1 MKKIYITEK
10 QLVDFIK
17 LDETIR
23 YSVNR
28 QPGDNIETAI
38 KKAKT
43 ELDRDAPNVNDAE
56 FVISKDEVNEDI
68 NNSNNVVEEVTNF
81 IITNWGDEF
90 DGSLTISQVKDMIQD
105 AYIEVTGE
113 EIDYNDKNIYRA
125 IQYKLMDYVMNNRMN
140 KKTNESISITKKQ
153 IKEAITKKRIAESKV
168 YTKKDFKKMCK

>member
-17 LDETIR
+17 LDEAIQQYVNKRPGQTI
-23 YSVNR
+23 
-28 QPGDNIETAI
+28 DAAI
-38 KKAKT
+38 KDAA
-43 ELDRDAPNVNDAE
+43 RDSAHEAPNAE
-56 FVISKDEVNEDI
+56 IDFVISKDEVNEDI

-168 YTKKDFKKMCK
+168 YTKKDLKKMCK

>member
-17 LDETIR
+17 LDEEIQQYVNKKPGQTI
-23 YSVNR
+23 
-28 QPGDNIETAI
+28 DAAI
-38 KKAKT
+38 KDAA
-43 ELDRDAPNVNDAE
+43 RDSAREAPNADIA
-56 FVISKDEVNEDI
+56 FVISRDEVNEDI
-68 NNSNNVVEEVTNF
+68 NSSNNVVEEVTNF
-81 IITNWGDEF
+81 IINNWGDEF

-125 IQYKLMDYVMNNRMN
+125 IQYKLMDYVMNNRIN
-140 KKTNESISITKKQ
+140 KNTNESVTITKKQ

-168 YTKKDFKKMCK
+168 YTKKDLKKMCK

>member
-17 LDETIR
+17 LDEAIQQYVNKKPGQTI
-23 YSVNR
+23 
-28 QPGDNIETAI
+28 DAAI
-38 KKAKT
+38 KDAA
-43 ELDRDAPNVNDAE
+43 RDSAREAPNAE
-56 FVISKDEVNEDI
+56 IDFVISKDEVNEDI

-140 KKTNESISITKKQ
+140 KKTNESVTITKKQ

-168 YTKKDFKKMCK
+168 YAKKDFKKMCK

>member
-17 LDETIR
+17 LDEAIQQ
-23 YSVNR
+23 YVNKK
-28 QPGDNIETAI
+28 PGQTVDAAI
-38 KKAKT
+38 KDAA
-43 ELDRDAPNVNDAE
+43 RDSAREAPNAE
-56 FVISKDEVNEDI
+56 IDFVISKDEVNEDI

-125 IQYKLMDYVMNNRMN
+125 IQYKLMDYVMNNRIN
-140 KKTNESISITKKQ
+140 KTTNESISITKKQ

-168 YTKKDFKKMCK
+168 YSKKDLKKMCK

>member
-17 LDETIR
+17 LDEAIQQYVNKKPGETI
-23 YSVNR
+23 
-28 QPGDNIETAI
+28 DAAI
-38 KKAKT
+38 KNAA
-43 ELDRDAPNVNDAE
+43 RDSAREAPNAE
-56 FVISKDEVNEDI
+56 IDFVISKDEVNEDI

-125 IQYKLMDYVMNNRMN
+125 IQYKLMDYVMN
-140 KKTNESISITKKQ
+140 KKTNESVTITKKQ

-168 YTKKDFKKMCK
+168 YTKKDLKKMCK

>member
-17 LDETIR
+17 LDEAIQQYVNKKPGQTI
-23 YSVNR
+23 
-28 QPGDNIETAI
+28 DAAI
-38 KKAKT
+38 KDAA
-43 ELDRDAPNVNDAE
+43 RDSAREAPNAE
-56 FVISKDEVNEDI
+56 IDFVISKNEVNEDI
-68 NNSNNVVEEVTNF
+68 NSSNNVVEEVANF

-125 IQYKLMDYVMNNRMN
+125 IQYKLMDYVMNNRIN
-140 KKTNESISITKKQ
+140 KNTNESVTITKKQ

-168 YTKKDFKKMCK
+168 YTKKDLKKMCK

>member
-17 LDETIR
+17 LDEAIQQYVNKKPGETI
-23 YSVNR
+23 
-28 QPGDNIETAI
+28 DAAI
-38 KKAKT
+38 KNAA
-43 ELDRDAPNVNDAE
+43 RDSAREAPNAE
-56 FVISKDEVNEDI
+56 IDFVISKDEVNEDI

-153 IKEAITKKRIAESKV
+153 IKEAITRKRIAESKV
-168 YTKKDFKKMCK
+168 YTKKDLKKMCK

>member
-17 LDETIR
+17 LDEAIQQYVNKKPGETID
-23 YSVNR
+23 S
-28 QPGDNIETAI
+28 AI
-38 KKAKT
+38 KNAA
-43 ELDRDAPNVNDAE
+43 RDSAREAPNAE
-56 FVISKDEVNEDI
+56 IDFVISKDEVNEDI

-81 IITNWGDEF
+81 IINNWGDEF

-168 YTKKDFKKMCK
+168 YTKKDLKKMCK

>member
-1 MKKIYITEK
+1 MKRIYITEK

-17 LDETIR
+17 LDEAIQQYVNKKPGQTI
-23 YSVNR
+23 
-28 QPGDNIETAI
+28 DAAI
-38 KKAKT
+38 KDAG
-43 ELDRDAPNVNDAE
+43 RDSAREAPNAE
-56 FVISKDEVNEDI
+56 IDFVISKNEVNEDI
-68 NNSNNVVEEVTNF
+68 NSSNNVVEEVANF

-125 IQYKLMDYVMNNRMN
+125 IQYKLMDYVMNNRIN
-140 KKTNESISITKKQ
+140 KNTNESVTITKKQ

-168 YTKKDFKKMCK
+168 YTKKDLKKMCK

>member
-17 LDETIR
+17 LDEAIQQYVNKKPGQTI
-23 YSVNR
+23 
-28 QPGDNIETAI
+28 DAAI
-38 KKAKT
+38 KDAA
-43 ELDRDAPNVNDAE
+43 RDSAREAPNAE
-56 FVISKDEVNEDI
+56 IDFVISKDEVNEDI

-125 IQYKLMDYVMNNRMN
+125 IQYKLMDYIMNNRIN
-140 KKTNESISITKKQ
+140 KKTNESVTITKKQ

-168 YTKKDFKKMCK
+168 YTKKDLKKMCK

>member
-10 QLVDFIK
+10 QLIDFIK
-17 LDETIR
+17 LDEAIQQYVNKKPGQTI
-23 YSVNR
+23 
-28 QPGDNIETAI
+28 DAAI
-38 KKAKT
+38 KDAA
-43 ELDRDAPNVNDAE
+43 RDSAREAPNAE
-56 FVISKDEVNEDI
+56 IDFVISKNEVNEDI
-68 NNSNNVVEEVTNF
+68 NSSNNVVEEVANF

-125 IQYKLMDYVMNNRMN
+125 IQYKLMDYVMNNRIN
-140 KKTNESISITKKQ
+140 KNTNESVTITKKQ

-168 YTKKDFKKMCK
+168 YTKKDLKKMCK

>member
-17 LDETIR
+17 LDEAIQQYVNKKPGQTI
-23 YSVNR
+23 
-28 QPGDNIETAI
+28 DAAI
-38 KKAKT
+38 KDAA
-43 ELDRDAPNVNDAE
+43 RDSAREAPNAE
-56 FVISKDEVNEDI
+56 IDFVISKDEVNEDI

-140 KKTNESISITKKQ
+140 KKTNESVTITKKQ

-168 YTKKDFKKMCK
+168 YTKKDLKKICK

>member
-17 LDETIR
+17 LDEAIQQ
-23 YSVNR
+23 YVNKK
-28 QPGDNIETAI
+28 PGQTVDAAI
-38 KKAKT
+38 KDAA
-43 ELDRDAPNVNDAE
+43 RDSAREAPNAE
-56 FVISKDEVNEDI
+56 IDFVISKDEVNEDI
-68 NNSNNVVEEVTNF
+68 NSSNNVVEEVTNF

-113 EIDYNDKNIYRA
+113 EIDYNDKNIYRV

-140 KKTNESISITKKQ
+140 KKTNESVIITKKQ

-168 YTKKDFKKMCK
+168 YTKKELKKMCK

>member
-17 LDETIR
+17 LDEAIQQ
-23 YSVNR
+23 YVNKK
-28 QPGDNIETAI
+28 PGQTVDAAI
-38 KKAKT
+38 KDAA
-43 ELDRDAPNVNDAE
+43 RDSAREAPNAE
-56 FVISKDEVNEDI
+56 IDFVISKDEVNEDI

-81 IITNWGDEF
+81 IIANWGDEF

-140 KKTNESISITKKQ
+140 KKTNESVTITKKQ

-168 YTKKDFKKMCK
+168 YTKKDLKKMSK

>member
-17 LDETIR
+17 LDEAIQQYVNKKPGETI
-23 YSVNR
+23 
-28 QPGDNIETAI
+28 DAAI
-38 KKAKT
+38 KNAA
-43 ELDRDAPNVNDAE
+43 RDSAREAPNAE
-56 FVISKDEVNEDI
+56 IDFVISKDEVNEDI
-68 NNSNNVVEEVTNF
+68 NNSTNVVDEVTNY
-81 IITNWGDEF
+81 IIENWGDEF

-168 YTKKDFKKMCK
+168 YTKKDLKKMCK

>member
-17 LDETIR
+17 LDEAIQQ
-23 YSVNR
+23 YVNKK
-28 QPGDNIETAI
+28 PGQTVDAAI
-38 KKAKT
+38 KDAA
-43 ELDRDAPNVNDAE
+43 RDSAREAPNAE
-56 FVISKDEVNEDI
+56 IDFVISKDEVNEDI

-140 KKTNESISITKKQ
+140 KTTNESISITKKQ

-168 YTKKDFKKMCK
+168 YTKKDLKKMCK

>member
-17 LDETIR
+17 LDEAIQQYVNKKPGQTI
-23 YSVNR
+23 
-28 QPGDNIETAI
+28 DAAI
-38 KKAKT
+38 KDAA
-43 ELDRDAPNVNDAE
+43 RDSAREAPNAE
-56 FVISKDEVNEDI
+56 IDFVISKDEVNEDI

-125 IQYKLMDYVMNNRMN
+125 IQYKLMDYIMNNRMN
-140 KKTNESISITKKQ
+140 KKTNESVTITKKQ

-168 YTKKDFKKMCK
+168 YTKKDLKKMCK

>member
-17 LDETIR
+17 LDEAIQQYVNKKPGETID
-23 YSVNR
+23 S
-28 QPGDNIETAI
+28 AI
-38 KKAKT
+38 KNAA
-43 ELDRDAPNVNDAE
+43 RDSAREAPNAE
-56 FVISKDEVNEDI
+56 IDFVISKDEVNEDI

-81 IITNWGDEF
+81 IINNWGDEF

-125 IQYKLMDYVMNNRMN
+125 IQYKLMDYVMNNRMHKN
-140 KKTNESISITKKQ
+140 TNESVTITKKQ
-153 IKEAITKKRIAESKV
+153 IKEANTKKRIAESKV
-168 YTKKDFKKMCK
+168 YTKKDLKKMCK

>member
-1 MKKIYITEK
+1 MKRIYITEK

-17 LDETIR
+17 LDEAIQQYVNKKPGQTI
-23 YSVNR
+23 
-28 QPGDNIETAI
+28 DAAI
-38 KKAKT
+38 KDAA
-43 ELDRDAPNVNDAE
+43 RDSAREAPNAE
-56 FVISKDEVNEDI
+56 IDFVISKNEVNEDI
-68 NNSNNVVEEVTNF
+68 NSSNNVVEEVANF

-125 IQYKLMDYVMNNRMN
+125 IQYKLMDYVMNNRIN
-140 KKTNESISITKKQ
+140 KNTNESVTITKKQ

-168 YTKKDFKKMCK
+168 YTKKDLKKMCK

>member
-17 LDETIR
+17 LDEAIQQ
-23 YSVNR
+23 YVNKK
-28 QPGDNIETAI
+28 PGQTVDAAI
-38 KKAKT
+38 KDAA
-43 ELDRDAPNVNDAE
+43 RDSAREAPNAE
-56 FVISKDEVNEDI
+56 IDFVISKDEVNEDI

-140 KKTNESISITKKQ
+140 KKTNESVTITKKQ

-168 YTKKDFKKMCK
+168 YTKKDLKKMCK

>member
-17 LDETIR
+17 LDEAIQQ
-23 YSVNR
+23 YVNKK
-28 QPGDNIETAI
+28 PGQTVDAAI
-38 KKAKT
+38 KDAA
-43 ELDRDAPNVNDAE
+43 RDSAREAPNAE
-56 FVISKDEVNEDI
+56 IDFVISKDEVNEDI
-68 NNSNNVVEEVTNF
+68 NSPNNVVEKVTNF

-125 IQYKLMDYVMNNRMN
+125 IQYKLMDYVMNNRKN
-140 KKTNESISITKKQ
+140 KKTNESVTITKKQ

-168 YTKKDFKKMCK
+168 YTKKDLKKMCK

>member
-1 MKKIYITEK
+1 MKRIYITEK

-17 LDETIR
+17 LDEAIQQYVNKKPGQTI
-23 YSVNR
+23 
-28 QPGDNIETAI
+28 DAAI
-38 KKAKT
+38 KDAA
-43 ELDRDAPNVNDAE
+43 RDSAREAPNAE
-56 FVISKDEVNEDI
+56 IDFVISKNEVNEDI
-68 NNSNNVVEEVTNF
+68 NSSNNVVEEVANF

-125 IQYKLMDYVMNNRMN
+125 IQYKLMDYVMNNRIN
-140 KKTNESISITKKQ
+140 KNTNESVTITKKQ

-168 YTKKDFKKMCK
+168 YTKKDLKKNV

>member
-1 MKKIYITEK
+1 MKKVYITEK
-10 QLVDFIK
+10 QLIDFMK
-17 LDETIR
+17 LDEAIQQYVNKKPGQTI
-23 YSVNR
+23 
-28 QPGDNIETAI
+28 DAAI
-38 KKAKT
+38 KDAA
-43 ELDRDAPNVNDAE
+43 RDSAREAPNAE
-56 FVISKDEVNEDI
+56 IDFVISKDEVNEDI

-168 YTKKDFKKMCK
+168 FTKKDLKKMCK

>member
-17 LDETIR
+17 LDVAIQQYVNKKPGETI
-23 YSVNR
+23 
-28 QPGDNIETAI
+28 DAAI
-38 KKAKT
+38 KNAA
-43 ELDRDAPNVNDAE
+43 RDSAREAPNAE
-56 FVISKDEVNEDI
+56 IDFVISKDEVNEDI
-68 NNSNNVVEEVTNF
+68 NNSTNVVDEVTNY
-81 IITNWGDEF
+81 IIENWGDEF

-168 YTKKDFKKMCK
+168 YTKKDLKKMCK